1 MKTIAEDSELGVE
14 LQELYS
20 LSNHWLSDIQFAE
33 DEMRFLKHVINKYL
47 GTHDGNIVP
56 EEIESFN
63 KTIEQQEATV
73 VCLKNKILDLL
84 KFIGPL
90 VKGTSEEL
98 GVNLIEKFTE
108 LETEVKALFES
119 DKKLK
124 KALFCFT
131 EEVMRTSCD
140 DFTQQH

>member
-1 MKTIAEDSELGVE
+1 MKAITEDSELGVE

-20 LSNHWLSDIQFAE
+20 LSNHWLSDIQFAG
-33 DEMRFLKHVINKYL
+33 DEMKFLKHVINKYL
-47 GTHDGNIVP
+47 GMHDGNIVST
-56 EEIESFN
+56 EIELFN
-63 KTIEQQEATV
+63 KTIEQQEAIIL
-73 VCLKNKILDLL
+73 CLKDKISDLL
-84 KFIGPL
+84 KFIGPF

-98 GVNLIEKFTE
+98 SVNLIEKFTA